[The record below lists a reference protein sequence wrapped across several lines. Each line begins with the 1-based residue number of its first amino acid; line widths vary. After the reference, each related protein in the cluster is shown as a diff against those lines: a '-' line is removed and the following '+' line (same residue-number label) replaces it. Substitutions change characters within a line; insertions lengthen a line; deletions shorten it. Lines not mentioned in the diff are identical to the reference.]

1 MRAVCMSFIELLKPL
16 LPECFRKAYREFARI
31 YSLLMSE
38 NFQFL
43 RCAPPGH
50 FSSPIPDIKEVRSN
64 SEFIFDRSMREIPG
78 VDINEDRQLS
88 LAKEFISFYGE
99 IPFPNQQ
106 RNGIRYYFDN
116 DYYSYGD
123 GVCLYSLMR
132 LIKPKRIVEVGSG
145 FSSAAMLD
153 ISDICFGGEIE
164 FTFIE
169 PYPSRLASLLS
180 NEDMKRCRL
189 LEQPVQQVPIGI
201 FHRLYENDILF
212 IDSSHVAKT
221 HSDVLHILFTVLPS
235 LRAGVLIHFHDILWP
250 FEYPRMW
257 LEGGRAWNEAYFVRA
272 FLQYN
277 KAFEILYFNSFMET
291 YHRKFLNDNM
301 PLMLKTPSF
310 EATQTNSSL
319 WIRKTL

>member
-1 MRAVCMSFIELLKPL
+1 MSFNKLLKL
-16 LPECFRKAYREFARI
+16 LVPAFFRKAYREFAGI
-31 YSLLMSE
+31 YSLRMSE
-38 NFQFL
+38 NFDFL
-43 RCAPPGH
+43 RFAPPGH
-50 FSSPIPDIKEVRSN
+50 FYSPIPDLEEIRSN
-64 SEFIFDRSMREIPG
+64 SDLIFDRSTRDIPG
-78 VDINEDRQLS
+78 IDINENRQLS
-88 LAKEFISFYGE
+88 LANEFISFYGE
-99 IPFPNQQ
+99 IPFPDQQ
-106 RNGIRYYFDN
+106 RDGIRYYFDN

-153 ISDICFGGEIE
+153 ISDRYFGGEIE

-169 PYPSRLASLLS
+169 PYADRLLSLLG
-180 NEDMKRCRL
+180 NEETKRRSI
-189 LEQPVQQVPIGI
+189 LEQPVQQVPMRI
-201 FHRLYENDILF
+201 FHRLAENDILF

-221 HSDVLHILFTVLPS
+221 HSDVLHILFTILPA

-257 LEGGRAWNEAYFVRA
+257 LERGRAWNEAYFVRA

-277 KAFEILYFNSFMET
+277 KAFEILYFNSFIET